1 MSFFLLM
8 LNGVVLGFVNMLII
22 VFFPMQTLS
31 ISLSDKSEV
40 HDVKNKN
47 HNVFHQR
54 KGLLAPRLDFLHC
67 MINTIISLQ

>member
-1 MSFFLLM
+1 M
-8 LNGVVLGFVNMLII
+8 LNGVVLGFVNMLIT

-47 HNVFHQR
+47 HNVFLQL
-54 KGLLAPRLDFLHC
+54 KGLFAPRLDFLHC

>member
-1 MSFFLLM
+1 MSFFLC
-8 LNGVVLGFVNMLII
+8 LNGVVLGFVNILIT

-31 ISLSDKSEV
+31 IFLSDKSEV

-47 HNVFHQR
+47 HNVCHQR
-54 KGLLAPRLDFLHC
+54 KGLFAPRLDFLHC

>member
-1 MSFFLLM
+1 
-8 LNGVVLGFVNMLII
+8 MLII

-47 HNVFHQR
+47 HNLCHQR
-54 KGLLAPRLDFLHC
+54 KGLFAPSLDFLHC